1 MSLDQANAFRDYVA
15 QNEDVQK
22 EIRSALMTESAKV
35 SEIAAKHGF
44 TFTSEEGQQAWESAQ
59 DNELSD
65 FELDMV
71 AGGTGDWGGNGSSL
85 LAFFACRKRSL
96 IAARWVPITP
106 KMKRDSK
113 AHLAHSLANIRS
125 GLGSQVSGN
134 DSIANSGF
142 TLCRFPCG
150 S

>member
-35 SEIAAKHGF
+35 SEIAAKRGF
-44 TFTSEEGQQAWESAQ
+44 SFTSEEGQQAWDAAQ

-71 AGGTGDWGGNGSSL
+71 AGGMGHQRG
-85 LAFFACRKRSL
+85 C
-96 IAARWVPITP
+96 
-106 KMKRDSK
+106 
-113 AHLAHSLANIRS
+113 
-125 GLGSQVSGN
+125 
-134 DSIANSGF
+134 
-142 TLCRFPCG
+142 
-150 S
+150 

>member
-15 QNEDVQK
+15 QNEDVQR

-44 TFTSEEGQQAWESAQ
+44 TFTSEEGQQAWDAAQ

-65 FELDMV
+65 CELDMV
-71 AGGTGDWGGNGSSL
+71 AGGG
-85 LAFFACRKRSL
+85 
-96 IAARWVPITP
+96 
-106 KMKRDSK
+106 
-113 AHLAHSLANIRS
+113 
-125 GLGSQVSGN
+125 
-134 DSIANSGF
+134 NSGG
-142 TLCRFPCG
+142 G

>member
-1 MSLDQANAFRDYVA
+1 MAAVNQENDMSLDQANAFRDYVS

-44 TFTSEEGQQAWESAQ
+44 SFTSEEGQQAWDAAQ

-71 AGGTGDWGGNGSSL
+71 AGGHKHRSS
-85 LAFFACRKRSL
+85 C
-96 IAARWVPITP
+96 
-106 KMKRDSK
+106 
-113 AHLAHSLANIRS
+113 
-125 GLGSQVSGN
+125 
-134 DSIANSGF
+134 
-142 TLCRFPCG
+142 
-150 S
+150 

>member
-1 MSLDQANAFRDYVA
+1 MSLDQANSFRDYVS

-44 TFTSEEGQQAWESAQ
+44 TFTPEEGQGAWETAQ

-71 AGGTGDWGGNGSSL
+71 AGGYGRRDGSS
-85 LAFFACRKRSL
+85 
-96 IAARWVPITP
+96 
-106 KMKRDSK
+106 
-113 AHLAHSLANIRS
+113 
-125 GLGSQVSGN
+125 GGGS
-134 DSIANSGF
+134 
-142 TLCRFPCG
+142 
-150 S
+150 

>member
-1 MSLDQANAFRDYVA
+1 MSLDQANAFRDYVS

-44 TFTSEEGQQAWESAQ
+44 SFTSEEGQQAWDTAQ

-71 AGGTGDWGGNGSSL
+71 AGGRYPDGDS
-85 LAFFACRKRSL
+85 
-96 IAARWVPITP
+96 
-106 KMKRDSK
+106 
-113 AHLAHSLANIRS
+113 
-125 GLGSQVSGN
+125 
-134 DSIANSGF
+134 
-142 TLCRFPCG
+142 
-150 S
+150 

>member
-15 QNEDVQK
+15 QNDDVQK

-44 TFTSEEGQQAWESAQ
+44 SFTSEEAEQAWDAGQ

-71 AGGTGDWGGNGSSL
+71 SGGFRQKGH
-85 LAFFACRKRSL
+85 C
-96 IAARWVPITP
+96 
-106 KMKRDSK
+106 
-113 AHLAHSLANIRS
+113 
-125 GLGSQVSGN
+125 
-134 DSIANSGF
+134 
-142 TLCRFPCG
+142 
-150 S
+150 